1 MRAIELDPNDAK
13 VYYNRG
19 ITYGKKGEF
28 DRAIEDFTKA
38 IDLNPN
44 YADAY
49 YNRGVAYSNKGLVDY
64 TIEDY
69 TKVIALNPNYANAY
83 YNRGRVW
90 LHLRE
95 WAKAKSDLMSAKAKG
110 RDIITTF
117 RDDYGSVIDFEKTIG
132 VKLPANITAMLTP
145 Q

>member
-83 YNRGRVW
+83 YNRGKSMVAPERVG
-90 LHLRE
+90 
-95 WAKAKSDLMSAKAKG
+95 KSQIRPDECQGKG
-110 RDIITTF
+110 QG
-117 RDDYGSVIDFEKTIG
+117 YYYYVS
-132 VKLPANITAMLTP
+132 
-145 Q
+145 